1 MKRVYCLYRVS
12 TKRQVDQMKDDI
24 PMQRIACHEFADRQ
38 DGWVIVK
45 EFLEKG
51 VSGLS
56 SKVCKYFCPYLNF
69 VNHAYFLY
77 RKLALLTYATI

>member
-1 MKRVYCLYRVS
+1 MTVK
-12 TKRQVDQMKDDI
+12 
-24 PMQRIACHEFADRQ
+24 
-38 DGWVIVK
+38 IV
-45 EFLEKG
+45 EILTGFFEATCFYMILE
-51 VSGLS
+51 GLS

>member
-1 MKRVYCLYRVS
+1 MIKKIIMLILCMITMLSITLLSSQNAEKS
-12 TKRQVDQMKDDI
+12 TELSVGISEKIVDTTPKM
-24 PMQRIACHEFADRQ
+24 
-38 DGWVIVK
+38 
-45 EFLEKG
+45 
-51 VSGLS
+51 GLS

>member
-1 MKRVYCLYRVS
+1 MWSDRSHFFVVVLKFS
-12 TKRQVDQMKDDI
+12 IANRQIKKSAKNN
-24 PMQRIACHEFADRQ
+24 R
-38 DGWVIVK
+38 
-45 EFLEKG
+45 
-51 VSGLS
+51 GLS